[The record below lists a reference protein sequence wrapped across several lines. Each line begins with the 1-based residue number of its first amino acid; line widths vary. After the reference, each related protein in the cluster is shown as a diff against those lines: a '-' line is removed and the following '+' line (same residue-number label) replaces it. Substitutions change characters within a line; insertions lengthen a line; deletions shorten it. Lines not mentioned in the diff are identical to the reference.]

1 MEEINCFNF
10 FILFENGN
18 FDSKDLEVEIFI
30 VFSEGNK
37 EVIFEYVVEFIEI
50 FVSVLEDVI
59 ENVVENGS
67 FVIFLNNVLKFL
79 FECGDDYEEEEDE
92 EGDYEE
98 DDYDLN

>member
-18 FDSKDLEVEIFI
+18 FYNKDLEVEIII
-30 VFSEGNK
+30 VFSDGNK
-37 EVIFEYVVEFIEI
+37 EVIFVYVVEFIEI
-50 FVSVLEDVI
+50 FISVLEDI
-59 ENVVENGS
+59 ENIIENGS
-67 FVIFLNNVLKFL
+67 FDIFLNKVVEFL
-79 FECGDDYEEEEDE
+79 FVCEDDYEEEEDE